1 MIGRVTYEIAV
12 HAILESFCAGF
23 CSLIKTVIGGVT
35 YEIGVH
41 AILESFCAGFC
52 SHIKTVFGADLLIS
66 SKTVT

>member
-1 MIGRVTYEIAV
+1 MVESHEIGV
-12 HAILESFCAGF
+12 HAILGSFCGGI
-23 CSLIKTVIGGVT
+23 SSHIKTVIGGVT

>member
-1 MIGRVTYEIAV
+1 MRLVFMLYWVAFV
-12 HAILESFCAGF
+12 LESLFH
-23 CSLIKTVIGGVT
+23 IKTVIGGVT